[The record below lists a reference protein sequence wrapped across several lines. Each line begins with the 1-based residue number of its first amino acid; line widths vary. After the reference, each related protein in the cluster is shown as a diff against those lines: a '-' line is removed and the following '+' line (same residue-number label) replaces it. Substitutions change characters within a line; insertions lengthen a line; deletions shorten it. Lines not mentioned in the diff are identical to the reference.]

1 MSGWIRQDGTWWA
14 TAADAEHMRALGHH
28 LAAVL
33 RPGDVVV
40 LDGPLGAGKTT
51 LTQGIGEALGVRGP
65 VTSPT
70 FVIAR
75 QHPGPRVGM
84 VHVDAYRLGGSVEDV
99 TIAEAKALFETNV
112 FGAMRTVK
120 AVAPVMRGQK
130 SGLIIFVSSIGGLIG
145 LPFQGLYSSTKFAVE
160 GLAEAM
166 SMELRPFGVD
176 VVIAEPGDFATGFT
190 ANRVKA
196 VASESADS
204 GYKEAYK
211 RAMRNIEKDENS
223 GYKPDVFAIA
233 ISRIINSRRRKLRY
247 MIGSPLQKSSVFIKK
262 VLPSRLF
269 ERIMAWYYTG
279 SR

>member
-1 MSGWIRQDGTWWA
+1 MKDSSKVILVTGATSGFGK
-14 TAADAEHMRALGHH
+14 AAALYLAGLGHKVYGFGRSVESTTREAGGNLTMMRMDVNDSSSVNDAISAV
-28 LAAVL
+28 LAAEG
-33 RPGDVVV
+33 RIDVM
-40 LDGPLGAGKTT
+40 LAAAGLG
-51 LTQGIGEALGVRGP
+51 
-65 VTSPT
+65 
-70 FVIAR
+70 
-75 QHPGPRVGM
+75 
-84 VHVDAYRLGGSVEDV
+84 LGGSVEDV

-204 GYKEAYK
+204 DYKEAYR

>member
-1 MSGWIRQDGTWWA
+1 MKDSSKVILVTGATSGFGK
-14 TAADAEHMRALGHH
+14 AAALYLAGLGHKVYGFGRSVESTTREAGGNLTMMRMDVNDSSSVNDAISAV
-28 LAAVL
+28 LAAEG
-33 RPGDVVV
+33 RIDVM
-40 LDGPLGAGKTT
+40 LAAAGLG
-51 LTQGIGEALGVRGP
+51 
-65 VTSPT
+65 
-70 FVIAR
+70 
-75 QHPGPRVGM
+75 
-84 VHVDAYRLGGSVEDV
+84 LGGSVEDV

-130 SGLIIFVSSIGGLIG
+130 SGLIIFVSSIGGIIG

>member
-1 MSGWIRQDGTWWA
+1 MKDSSKVILVTGATSGFGK
-14 TAADAEHMRALGHH
+14 AAALYLAGLGHKVYGFGRSVESTTREAGGNLTMMRMDVNDSSSVNDAISAV
-28 LAAVL
+28 LAAEG
-33 RPGDVVV
+33 RIDVM
-40 LDGPLGAGKTT
+40 LAAAGLG
-51 LTQGIGEALGVRGP
+51 
-65 VTSPT
+65 
-70 FVIAR
+70 
-75 QHPGPRVGM
+75 
-84 VHVDAYRLGGSVEDV
+84 LGGSVEDV

-262 VLPSRLF
+262 VLPSRFF

>member
-1 MSGWIRQDGTWWA
+1 MKDSSKVILVTGATSGFGK
-14 TAADAEHMRALGHH
+14 AAALYLAGLGHKVYGFGRSVESTTREAGGNLTMMRMDVNDSSSVNDAISAV
-28 LAAVL
+28 LAAEG
-33 RPGDVVV
+33 RIDVM
-40 LDGPLGAGKTT
+40 LAAAGLG
-51 LTQGIGEALGVRGP
+51 
-65 VTSPT
+65 
-70 FVIAR
+70 
-75 QHPGPRVGM
+75 
-84 VHVDAYRLGGSVEDV
+84 LGGSVEDV